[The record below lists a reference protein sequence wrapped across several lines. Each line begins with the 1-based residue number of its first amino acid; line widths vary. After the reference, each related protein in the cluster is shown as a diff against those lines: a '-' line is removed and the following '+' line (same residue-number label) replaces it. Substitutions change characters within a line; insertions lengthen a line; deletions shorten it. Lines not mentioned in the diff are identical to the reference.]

1 MSLPFHTHLTD
12 DQLKRG
18 QTIFLDLSQ
27 ILDGIRNPLSP
38 ETHKFIE
45 RFRDDMRRIL
55 KFKWEAQ
62 AQEIKVIKMMKDIL
76 WCSKEGFLC
85 VEPFCGAD
93 MYTIIVS
100 LINNR
105 MGAKSFLRGAF

>member
-1 MSLPFHTHLTD
+1 MSLPFHTYLTD
-12 DQLKRG
+12 DRVKRG

-27 ILDGIRNPLSP
+27 ILEGIRNPLNP

-62 AQEIKVIKMMKDIL
+62 TQEIKVIIMIKNTTL
-76 WCSKEGFLC
+76 F
-85 VEPFCGAD
+85 GA
-93 MYTIIVS
+93 
-100 LINNR
+100 
-105 MGAKSFLRGAF
+105 